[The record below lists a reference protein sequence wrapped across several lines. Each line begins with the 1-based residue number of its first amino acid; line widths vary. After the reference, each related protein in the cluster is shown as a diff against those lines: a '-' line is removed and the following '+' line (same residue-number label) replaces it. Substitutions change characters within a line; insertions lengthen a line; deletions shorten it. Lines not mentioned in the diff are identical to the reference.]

1 MRKNHAGQLG
11 TLVKQRQL
19 QALKNFVQLHDLP
32 LGVVIN
38 NGEQVELVADKII
51 QLPAGCV

>member
-1 MRKNHAGQLG
+1 MAG
-11 TLVKQRQL
+11 R

-32 LGVVIN
+32 LGAVIN
-38 NGEQVELVADKII
+38 NSEQVELVADKII